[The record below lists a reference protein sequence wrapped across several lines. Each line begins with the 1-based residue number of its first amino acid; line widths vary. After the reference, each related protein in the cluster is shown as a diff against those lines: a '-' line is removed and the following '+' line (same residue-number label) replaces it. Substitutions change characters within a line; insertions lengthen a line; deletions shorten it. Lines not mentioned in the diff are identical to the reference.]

1 MENTISMI
9 CFLILYGCTNQL
21 RKVKVDKA
29 FNKTNL
35 PFAVLGVS
43 LDKNDPVFYSYGLLA
58 IFEWIKKKLHL
69 LR

>member
-1 MENTISMI
+1 MKNTISMI

-21 RKVKVDKA
+21 EIDKVKVDKA

-43 LDKNDPVFYSYGLLA
+43 LDKNDPVFYSYGDSSPDA
-58 IFEWIKKKLHL
+58 IFEIASMT
-69 LR
+69 